1 MRKLYIAKNLS
12 LPANKILLVGDFINF
27 CANSLPLSGSFK
39 IYIVHDRDK
48 HDITTTAAYHRGKN
62 IIKIYGKKRA
72 LVDVLR
78 SIAHE
83 LTHLMQD
90 ENDMLVGMI
99 QDAGGDI
106 ENEANARAGELIK
119 LYAKSSPERKRIYE
133 SINLSKIIS

>member
-1 MRKLYIAKNLS
+1 MRKLYNAKNLN
-12 LPANKILLVGDFINF
+12 LTGNKILLVGDFINL
-27 CANSLPLSGSFK
+27 CADRLPLGGPFK
-39 IYIVHDRDK
+39 VYVVHDRNK
-48 HDITTTAAYHRGKN
+48 HDIATTAAYHRGKK
-62 IIKIYGKKRA
+62 IIKIYGNKRA